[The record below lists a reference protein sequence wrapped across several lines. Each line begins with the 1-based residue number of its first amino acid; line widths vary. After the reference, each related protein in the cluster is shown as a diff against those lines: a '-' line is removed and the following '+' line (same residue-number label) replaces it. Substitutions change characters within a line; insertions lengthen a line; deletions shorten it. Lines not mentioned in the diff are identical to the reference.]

1 MTVEFKECDIQLIS
15 FEQHNSGI
23 KHDKMSQEKNYKL
36 IFLNNIEKTSKIFG
50 SEIYHYK
57 KKEGPRL

>member
-15 FEQHNSGI
+15 FEQHNSAI

-50 SEIYHYK
+50 SEIYHY
-57 KKEGPRL
+57 